1 LREKVSVHWVRVT
14 STKRLAT
21 GKRRRYRGKRRFKMY
36 ITDGHDD
43 LRTKYVGLGT
53 FLRYNKRVLLL
64 PFVGLA
70 LAFFT
75 RGIWLP
81 YATSALRL
89 LFRLF
94 RFDWPS

>member
-1 LREKVSVHWVRVT
+1 LREKVSVYWSRTT

-36 ITDGHDD
+36 ITDGHGD

-53 FLRYNKRVLLL
+53 FLKYNKRVLLL
-64 PFVGLA
+64 PFVGLG

-75 RGIWLP
+75 RAIWLP
-81 YATSALRL
+81 YATWALRL

-94 RFDWPS
+94 GFD

>member
-1 LREKVSVHWVRVT
+1 MREKVSVHWVRVT

-21 GKRRRYRGKRRFKMY
+21 GKRRRYRGRRRFKMY
-36 ITDGHDD
+36 ITNGHGD
-43 LRTKYVGLGT
+43 LRTKYVGLGA

-75 RGIWLP
+75 RGIWLS
-81 YATSALRL
+81 YAILALRVL
-89 LFRLF
+89 ARLF
-94 RFDWPS
+94 ALDWPS

>member
-1 LREKVSVHWVRVT
+1 MAGKVSVHWVHVK
-14 STKRLAT
+14 STKTLAS
-21 GKRRRYRGKRRFKMY
+21 GKRRRYRGRHRFKMY
-36 ITDGHDD
+36 ITDGHGD

-53 FLRYNKRVLLL
+53 FLRYNKRVLLV

-75 RGIWLP
+75 RGIWIP

-89 LFRLF
+89 LFGLF
-94 RFDWPS
+94 GLDWPS